1 MKSPTLILNVDDNDG
16 ARYVK
21 TRILASAGFIVE
33 EAANGTDA
41 LVQVAQLLPALVL
54 LDVKLPDINGIEV
67 CRRIKADAATAHVLV
82 LQTSAALT
90 GRDDK
95 IRGLEGGADNYLAA
109 PIEADE
115 LVANVRALLRLQQT
129 RFDLANSEER
139 FRQLAENIDDVFWM
153 FDLDDGALLYVSA
166 AYERI
171 WGRSSAALARQSDD
185 WMASIDPHDRPALA
199 QRWNALM
206 ALAPYDEEYRVVGAG
221 GAIRWVRDRAFVV
234 RDARER
240 PYRIARITSDI
251 TGRKELESRLRAADD
266 NKNNFLATLA
276 HELRNPLSPIRTAVE
291 LLGREGATDDGAT
304 AAEVHARARGVIS
317 RQVDHLTHL
326 VDDLLDVARISE
338 GKLTLRAQ
346 QVELQGVFKA
356 ALETAAPM
364 LEARHHQLD
373 ASLPPAPLWVWGDP
387 VRLAQS
393 VGNLLH
399 NAAKFTSPHGAITLT
414 ASVADDAND
423 AGKPVVRITVRDN
436 GIGIASGTLP
446 HIFDM
451 FTQGAFAP
459 DRAHDGLGIGLSL
472 VATLVKLHGGQLDA
486 CSDGVGLGSAFTI
499 TLPLI
504 AAPAADVALAPPLSA
519 AAAVAETAATA
530 AAPATARAGATVAT
544 TSAAATGL
552 RIILVDDN
560 VDSAEMMCDLLGAL
574 GHHAQLAHDGAS
586 ALALARAQA
595 MSAAGAPDVMILDI
609 GLPDMDGSEL
619 ARRLRALP
627 ALAHTRLV
635 AHTGYGAPHD
645 REKTRAAGFDVHLVK
660 PASIAQL
667 QAALHG

>member
-1 MKSPTLILNVDDNDG
+1 MNQPTLILNVDDNDG

-21 TRILASAGFIVE
+21 SRILAGAGFHVE

-41 LVQVAQLLPALVL
+41 LDKVARLLPALVL

-153 FDLDDGALLYVSA
+153 FKLDDGALLYVSG

-171 WGRSSAALARQSDD
+171 WGRERAALARRPDD
-185 WMASIDPHDRPALA
+185 WFASIHPQDRPALA
-199 QRWNALM
+199 QRWNALL
-206 ALAPYDEEYRVVGAG
+206 ALAPYDEEYRVVGLH
-221 GAIRWVRDRAFVV
+221 GAIRWVRDRAFLV

-251 TGRKELESRLRAADD
+251 TGRKEMEGRLRSADD
-266 NKNNFLATLA
+266 NKNDFLATLA

-291 LLGREGATDDGAT
+291 LLGRGDDADAG
-304 AAEVHARARGVIS
+304 HAKARGVIS

-338 GKLTLRAQ
+338 GKLTLREQ
-346 QVELQGVFKA
+346 EVELHAVFKA

-364 LEARHHQLD
+364 LEGRHHQLNVI
-373 ASLPPAPLWVWGDP
+373 LPSACLRVWGDP
-387 VRLAQS
+387 VRLAQAI
-393 VGNLLH
+393 GNLLH
-399 NAAKFTSPHGAITLT
+399 NAAKFTSPGGQIALEAATL
-414 ASVADDAND
+414 SSKD
-423 AGKPVVRITVRDN
+423 GPQVRITVRDN
-436 GIGIASGTLP
+436 GIGIASANLP
-446 HIFDM
+446 RIFDM
-451 FTQGAFAP
+451 FAQGAYAP

-472 VATLVKLHGGQLDA
+472 VSTLVALHGGQLVA
-486 CSDGVGLGSAFTI
+486 ASEGVGMGSTFTI
-499 TLPLI
+499 TLPLMAQQDGDGPPCANDASDAA
-504 AAPAADVALAPPLSA
+504 AAPAAAAQHRERLSILLA
-519 AAAVAETAATA
+519 
-530 AAPATARAGATVAT
+530 
-544 TSAAATGL
+544 
-552 RIILVDDN
+552 DDN
-560 VDSAEMMCDLLGAL
+560 VDSAEMMRDLLDAL
-574 GHHAQLAHDGAS
+574 GHEALLAHDGAG
-586 ALALARAQA
+586 ALALVERQVQSAR
-595 MSAAGAPDVMILDI
+595 APDVIILDI
-609 GLPDMDGSEL
+609 GLPDMDGAEL
-619 ARRLRALP
+619 ARRLRAMP
-627 ALAHTRLV
+627 ALARTRLV

-645 REKTRAAGFDVHLVK
+645 REKTSAAGFDVHLVK
-660 PASIAQL
+660 PASIEQL
-667 QAALHG
+667 QAALRLE

>member
-1 MKSPTLILNVDDNDG
+1 MNQQILILNVDDNDG

-21 TRILASAGFIVE
+21 TRILTAAGFRVE

-41 LVQVAQLLPALVL
+41 LAMAAALLPALVL

-67 CRRIKADAATAHVLV
+67 CRRIKADPATANVLV

-153 FDLDDGALLYVSA
+153 FNLSDGALLYVSD
-166 AYERI
+166 AYARI
-171 WGRSSAALARQSDD
+171 WGRPRAELARRPDD
-185 WMASIDPHDRPALA
+185 WIASIHPQDRPALA

-206 ALAPYDEEYRVVGAG
+206 ALAPYDEEYRVVGPN
-221 GAIRWVRDRAFVV
+221 GAIRWVRDRAFLV
-234 RDARER
+234 RDVRDQ

-251 TGRKELESRLRAADD
+251 TGRKEMEGRLRAADD

-291 LLGREGATDDGAT
+291 LLGRHEDELEEGHSI
-304 AAEVHARARGVIS
+304 AEVHARARGVIS

-346 QVELQGVFKA
+346 AVEMHEVFKA

-364 LEARHHQLD
+364 LESRHHTLD
-373 ASLPPAPLWVWGDP
+373 VALPAAPLWVWGDA
-387 VRLAQS
+387 VRLAQAI
-393 VGNLLH
+393 GNLLH
-399 NAAKFTSPHGAITLT
+399 NAAKFTSPGGAIALS
-414 ASVADDAND
+414 AAVSVQDGGSLVA
-423 AGKPVVRITVRDN
+423 IEVRDN
-436 GIGIASGTLP
+436 GIGIASANLP

-451 FTQGAFAP
+451 FTQGEFAP

-472 VATLVKLHGGQLDA
+472 VSTLVKLHGGELQA
-486 CSDGVGLGSAFTI
+486 RSEGAGAGSVFTI

-504 AAPAADVALAPPLSA
+504 DTPAGGDGESLAADPAPVPDGLS
-519 AAAVAETAATA
+519 
-530 AAPATARAGATVAT
+530 
-544 TSAAATGL
+544 
-552 RIILVDDN
+552 IILVDDN
-560 VDSAEMMCDLLGAL
+560 VDSAEMMCDLLEAL
-574 GHHAQLAHDGAS
+574 GHHAVLAHDGAA
-586 ALALARAQA
+586 ALALAAARATA
-595 MSAAGAPDVMILDI
+595 SDAPDVMILDI

-619 ARRLRALP
+619 ARRLRAMP
-627 ALAHTRLV
+627 ALAATRLV

-645 REKTRAAGFDVHLVK
+645 REKTSAAGFDVHLVK
-660 PASIAQL
+660 PASIEQL
-667 QAALHG
+667 QAALRA

>member
-1 MKSPTLILNVDDNDG
+1 MNQQIIILNVDDNDG

-21 TRILASAGFIVE
+21 SRILQGAGFQVE

-41 LVQVAQLLPALVL
+41 LAMVARLRPALVL

-67 CRRIKADAATAHVLV
+67 CRRIKADPATANVLV

-129 RFDLANSEER
+129 RFELANSEER

-153 FDLDDGALLYVSA
+153 FNLDDGALLYVSD
-166 AYERI
+166 AYTRI
-171 WGRSSAALARQSDD
+171 WGRSGEALARRPDD
-185 WMASIDPHDRPALA
+185 WIASIHADDRPALA
-199 QRWNALM
+199 QRWNALL
-206 ALAPYDEEYRVVGAG
+206 ALAPYDEEYRVVGPQ
-221 GAIRWVRDRAFVV
+221 GAIRWVRDRAFLV
-234 RDARER
+234 RDAAER

-291 LLGREGATDDGAT
+291 LLGRQENDLEHGHT

-338 GKLTLRAQ
+338 GKLTLRPQA
-346 QVELQGVFKA
+346 VELHGVFKA

-364 LEARHHQLD
+364 LEGRHHRLGT
-373 ASLPPAPLWVWGDP
+373 SVPPDPLWVWGDP

-393 VGNLLH
+393 IGNLLH
-399 NAAKFTSPHGAITLT
+399 NAAKFTSPNGDIALLAKVDDGDGAPR
-414 ASVADDAND
+414 VA
-423 AGKPVVRITVRDN
+423 ITVRDN
-436 GIGIASGTLP
+436 GIGIASGNLP

-472 VATLVKLHGGQLDA
+472 VATLVKLHGGELGA
-486 CSDGVGLGSAFTI
+486 TSGGVGQGSAFTI
-499 TLPLI
+499 TLPLM
-504 AAPAADVALAPPLSA
+504 AAPTGIEGEPAS
-519 AAAVAETAATA
+519 ETA
-530 AAPATARAGATVAT
+530 AAPLD
-544 TSAAATGL
+544 GL
-552 RIILVDDN
+552 SIILVDDN
-560 VDSAEMMCDLLGAL
+560 VDSAEMMCDLLEAL
-574 GHHAQLAHDGAS
+574 GHRAQLAHDGAG
-586 ALALARAQA
+586 ALVLAAS
-595 MSAAGAPDVMILDI
+595 MAASGGAPDVMILDI

-619 ARRLRALP
+619 ARRLRAMP
-627 ALAHTRLV
+627 SLARTRLV

-645 REKTRAAGFDVHLVK
+645 REKTSAAGFDVHLVK
-660 PASIAQL
+660 PASIDDL
-667 QAALHG
+667 QAALRASS

>member
-1 MKSPTLILNVDDNDG
+1 MNQQTLILNVDDNDG

-21 TRILASAGFIVE
+21 TRILVNAGFQVE
-33 EAANGTDA
+33 EAAGGTDA
-41 LVQVAQLLPALVL
+41 LDKVARLLPALVL

-67 CRRIKADAATAHVLV
+67 CRRIKADAATANVLV

-129 RFDLANSEER
+129 RFALANSEER

-153 FDLDDGALLYVSA
+153 FNLDDGALLYVSA
-166 AYERI
+166 AYARI
-171 WGRSSAALARQSDD
+171 WGRGSDELARRPDD
-185 WMASIDPHDRPALA
+185 WIASIHPQDRPALA
-199 QRWNALM
+199 QRWNALL

-221 GAIRWVRDRAFVV
+221 GAVRWVRDRAFLV
-234 RDARER
+234 RDARDQ

-291 LLGREGATDDGAT
+291 LLGQPGGHDDPGRGGAD
-304 AAEVHARARGVIS
+304 VHAKARAVIS

-338 GKLTLRAQ
+338 GKLTLRLQ
-346 QVELQGVFKA
+346 EVELQGVFKA

-364 LEARHHQLD
+364 VEARHHRLD
-373 ASLPPAPLWVWGDP
+373 AALPPAPLWVWGDA

-393 VGNLLH
+393 IGNLLH
-399 NAAKFTSPHGAITLT
+399 NAAKFTSPHGDIALT
-414 ASVADDAND
+414 AGLVSIDGRPAVA
-423 AGKPVVRITVRDN
+423 ITVRDN
-436 GIGIASGTLP
+436 GIGIASANLP

-486 CSDGVGLGSAFTI
+486 VSDGVGHGSAFTI

-504 AAPAADVALAPPLSA
+504 DAPAA
-519 AAAVAETAATA
+519 A
-530 AAPATARAGATVAT
+530 AAPASTAGAPGA
-544 TSAAATGL
+544 L
-552 RIILVDDN
+552 RIVLVDDN
-560 VDSAEMMCDLLGAL
+560 VDSAQMMCDLLEAL
-574 GHHAQLAHDGAS
+574 GHHATLAHDGAG
-586 ALALARAQA
+586 ALALI
-595 MSAAGAPDVMILDI
+595 AALASRGEAAPDVMILDI

-627 ALAHTRLV
+627 ALASTRLV

-645 REKTRAAGFDVHLVK
+645 RARTLAAGFDVHLVK
-660 PASIAQL
+660 PASIEQL
-667 QAALHG
+667 QAALRG